1 MKKLL
6 NESEIRKF
14 MKFANIGPLTDG
26 FVERLTESEMTNL
39 DEARPENM
47 KDDDEMDEG
56 RGAKKSKKPMRED
69 EEGEMEEGMG
79 MKRPVMKDD
88 EMEEGMNDAKMKH
101 DDSLDEMG
109 YNMKDDDMD
118 EGAHEGGDD
127 DQRGEEPAEPAAAGD
142 DGAVE
147 AEVSVEAEDI
157 QALRT
162 AREVIDQIL
171 AGADG
176 DMGGDMGDDMDPM
189 AAEPMEEDEL
199 EEADLYLEDESIDE
213 DFVNEVT
220 RRVAKRLLDAK
231 NA

>member
-26 FVERLTESEMTNL
+26 FVERLTESEMT
-39 DEARPENM
+39 DEKLEERGMPM
-47 KDDDEMDEG
+47 KD
-56 RGAKKSKKPMRED
+56 
-69 EEGEMEEGMG
+69 
-79 MKRPVMKDD
+79 DD
-88 EMEEGMNDAKMKH
+88 EMEEGMRGMRKDDDEMEEGMHDAKMKH
-101 DDSLDEMG
+101 DDDLDEMRG
-109 YNMKDDDMD
+109 MKDDDEMR
-118 EGAHEGGDD
+118 EGEHEGDEPA
-127 DQRGEEPAEPAAAGD
+127 GEEPAEPAAAD
-142 DGAVE
+142 DGGAVE
-147 AEVSVEAEDI
+147 AEVSIEAEDV

-171 AGADG
+171 AGADD

-189 AAEPMEEDEL
+189 AAEPMDEDEL

>member
-26 FVERLTESEMTNL
+26 FVERLTESEMV
-39 DEARPENM
+39 DEVRA

-56 RGAKKSKKPMRED
+56 EQRPAKMKD
-69 EEGEMEEGMG
+69 DDGEMEEGMG
-79 MKRPVMKDD
+79 AMRPAMKDD
-88 EMEEGMNDAKMKH
+88 EMEEGMRDAKMKH
-101 DDSLDEMG
+101 DDNLDEMGG
-109 YNMKDDDMD
+109 YNMKDDDMA
-118 EGAHEGGDD
+118 EGEHEGGE
-127 DQRGEEPAEPAAAGD
+127 EEPAEPAAAD
-142 DGAVE
+142 DGGAVE
-147 AEVSVEAEDI
+147 AEVSIEAEDL

-171 AGADG
+171 AGADD

-189 AAEPMEEDEL
+189 AAEPMDEDEL

>member
-26 FVERLTESEMTNL
+26 FVERLTESEMV
-39 DEARPENM
+39 DEVRA

-56 RGAKKSKKPMRED
+56 EQRPAKMKD
-69 EEGEMEEGMG
+69 DDGEMEEGMG
-79 MKRPVMKDD
+79 AMKRPMMKDD
-88 EMEEGMNDAKMKH
+88 EMEEGMRDAKMKH
-101 DDSLDEMG
+101 DDNLDEMGG
-109 YNMKDDDMD
+109 YNMKDDDMA
-118 EGAHEGGDD
+118 EGEHEGGEDE
-127 DQRGEEPAEPAAAGD
+127 QRGEEESAEPAAAAAD
-142 DGAVE
+142 DGGAVE
-147 AEVSVEAEDI
+147 AEVSIEAEDV

-171 AGADG
+171 AGADD

-189 AAEPMEEDEL
+189 AAEPMDEDEL